1 MGRSLTYT
9 VSETFTPGSPAETVA
24 PAVPATIPYQAN
36 DEYRLIPLDALR
48 DPHAPMRET
57 MDEELL
63 ADLANSIVDTGLQ
76 EPIRVLE
83 VEGAFEVI
91 AGHRRLLA
99 CQMVGYSP
107 VPCIVDRNTGISTIA
122 KMIAENSARED
133 VNPIEEARLYA
144 RALVELAGNDT
155 DALVDLVKRPR
166 AYVEGRL
173 LLLQGDPGV
182 VEALEQRKIT
192 LAVAREL
199 NRVEDSGRRLIFL
212 DAAVRGGANSR
223 TVAEWRAQA
232 AGLAPV
238 GDPPPYDVNADG
250 QHALIPPAPGF
261 ECMFCGDSE
270 DTHLMELIYLHR
282 QCKRMLLKALGLRG
296 QQVAPENT

>member
-1 MGRSLTYT
+1 M
-9 VSETFTPGSPAETVA
+9 SETSVPDSPPETVA

-36 DEYRLIPLDALR
+36 DEYRLVNLADLR

-57 MDEELL
+57 MDEQLLGEL
-63 ADLANSIVDTGLQ
+63 AASIADTGLQ

-83 VEGAFEVI
+83 VAGAFEVI

-99 CQMVGYSP
+99 CQMIGYSP
-107 VPCIVDRNTGISTIA
+107 VPCIIDRNTGISTIA

-155 DALVDLVKRPR
+155 DNLVDLVKRPR

-238 GDPPPYDVNADG
+238 GDPPPSNVNLDG
-250 QHALIPPAPGF
+250 QAQLIPPSPGF
-261 ECMFCGDSE
+261 ECLFCGDSE

-282 QCKRMLLKALGLRG
+282 QCKRMLLRALGLR
-296 QQVAPENT
+296 APQAPAENT

>member
-1 MGRSLTYT
+1 MGRSFTYT
-9 VSETFTPGSPAETVA
+9 VSETSTPGSPVETVA

-36 DEYRLIPLDALR
+36 DEYRLVNLADLR

-63 ADLANSIVDTGLQ
+63 GDLAASIVDTGLQ
-76 EPIRVLE
+76 EPLRVLE
-83 VEGAFEVI
+83 VDGAFEII

-99 CQMVGYSP
+99 CQMIGYSP
-107 VPCIVDRNTGISTIA
+107 VPCIIDRNTGISTIA
-122 KMIAENSARED
+122 KMVAENSARED

-155 DALVDLVKRPR
+155 DNLVDLVKRPR

-182 VEALEQRKIT
+182 VAALEQRKIT

-199 NRVEDSGRRLIFL
+199 NRVEDSGRRLVFL

-238 GDPPPYDVNADG
+238 GDPPPSNATVDG
-250 QHALIPPAPGF
+250 QAQLIPPAPGF
-261 ECMFCGDSE
+261 ECMFCGDSD

-282 QCKRMLLKALGLRG
+282 QCRKFVLRALGRDVPTQEAKG
-296 QQVAPENT
+296 